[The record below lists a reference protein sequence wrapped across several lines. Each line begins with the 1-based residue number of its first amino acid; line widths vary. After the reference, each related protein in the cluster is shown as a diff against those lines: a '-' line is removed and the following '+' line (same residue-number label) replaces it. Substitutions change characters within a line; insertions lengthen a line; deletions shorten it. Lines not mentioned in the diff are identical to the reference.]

1 MKTTVS
7 VGNEE
12 FRPGLNFFRGN
23 IGVIAVGSAIRG
35 FGGGIISTYVSLY
48 FIGLGGSPLT
58 LGLTASIASVI
69 QCVILLLGGFIADYY
84 GRRKIMV
91 LTAFYGMFFPLLYA
105 VVQDWRI
112 FAVLSI
118 IGALGVMSNPASHA
132 VVADSISPQ
141 KRTTGIASL
150 QVVSS
155 LPVIIAPLIGGW
167 LIQNHGLLDGFRLA
181 CVCTAATAF
190 TSALF
195 IFLFLKETHRH
206 KLAAKLNSSNFN
218 TLIGFMK
225 PPRPLPTG
233 LKPLMISYA
242 LVMFANGAV
251 AQYYIL
257 YANNVIGL
265 TNLEW
270 GAIVSLQLLLVIIL
284 KIPGGWLSDK
294 FGKRKIMILST
305 ATCAP
310 CAVLFTLAHSFVQAL
325 IVALLLIVTGIYY
338 APAHEAL
345 QADLTPRTMRGRIT
359 ALWGICSA
367 ISTALG
373 ILAGGF
379 LFQMVSP
386 AVPFYLF
393 TATELVAVFFII
405 NMVREP
411 MDKEA

>member
-1 MKTTVS
+1 MKATVS

-12 FRPGLNFFRGN
+12 IRPGLNFFRGN
-23 IGVIAVGSAIRG
+23 IGVIAVGGAISG

-48 FIGLGGSPLT
+48 FIELGGSPLT
-58 LGLTASIASVI
+58 LGLMASIASVI
-69 QCVILLLGGFIADYY
+69 QCVMLLLGGFIADYY
-84 GRRKIMV
+84 GRRRIMV
-91 LTAFYGMFFPLLYA
+91 LTAFYGIFFPLLYA
-105 VVQDWRI
+105 VIQDWRI

-118 IGALGVMSNPASHA
+118 ISALGVISNPASHA
-132 VVADSISPQ
+132 IVADSIPPQ

-167 LIQNHGLLDGFRLA
+167 LIQNHGLLEGFRLTCMYA
-181 CVCTAATAF
+181 AATAF
-190 TSALF
+190 TSAFF

-206 KLAAKLNSSNFN
+206 KLAPKLNSPNFN
-218 TLIGFMK
+218 TLRGFMR

-251 AQYYIL
+251 GQYYIL

-284 KIPGGWLSDK
+284 KIPGAWLSDK
-294 FGKRKIMILST
+294 FGKRKIMILSVV
-305 ATCAP
+305 TCAP

-325 IVALLLIVTGIYY
+325 IAALLLIVTGIYY

-393 TATELVAVFFII
+393 TAAELVAVFFII

-411 MDKEA
+411 TDKEA

>member
-7 VGNEE
+7 VGNDEI
-12 FRPGLNFFRGN
+12 RGSLNFFRGN

-58 LGLTASIASVI
+58 LGLMASIASVI
-69 QCVILLLGGFIADYY
+69 QCVMFLLGGFIADYY

-91 LTAFYGMFFPLLYA
+91 LAAFYGIIFPLLYA

-118 IGALGVMSNPASHA
+118 IGTLGVMSNPASHA
-132 VVADSISPQ
+132 IVADSIPPQ

-190 TSALF
+190 TSAFF

-218 TLIGFMK
+218 TLIGFMR

-251 AQYYIL
+251 GQYYIL

-284 KIPGGWLSDK
+284 KIPGAWLGDK
-294 FGKRKIMILST
+294 FGKRKIMILSA

>member
-1 MKTTVS
+1 MKATVS

-58 LGLTASIASVI
+58 LGLTASIASMI
-69 QCVILLLGGFIADYY
+69 QCVMLLLGGFIADYY
-84 GRRKIMV
+84 GRRKIIV
-91 LTAFYGMFFPLLYA
+91 LTAFYGIFFPLLYA

-112 FAVLSI
+112 FAALSI

-167 LIQNHGLLDGFRLA
+167 LIQNHGLLDGFKLA
-181 CVCTAATAF
+181 CLCTTATAF

-206 KLAAKLNSSNFN
+206 RLAAKLNSSNFN
-218 TLIGFMK
+218 TLIGFVR

-284 KIPGGWLSDK
+284 KIPGAWLSDK
-294 FGKRKIMILST
+294 FGKRKIMILSA

-393 TATELVAVFFII
+393 TAAELVAVFFII

-411 MDKEA
+411 IDKEA

>member
-12 FRPGLNFFRGN
+12 FRSGLNFFRGN

-91 LTAFYGMFFPLLYA
+91 LTAFYGIFFPLLYA

-218 TLIGFMK
+218 TLIGFMR

-251 AQYYIL
+251 GQYYIL

-294 FGKRKIMILST
+294 FGKRKIMILSA

-310 CAVLFTLAHSFVQAL
+310 CAVLFTLAHSFVQVL

-393 TATELVAVFFII
+393 TAAELVAVFFII

>member
-12 FRPGLNFFRGN
+12 FRLGLNFFRGN

-91 LTAFYGMFFPLLYA
+91 LTAFYGIFFPLLYA

-218 TLIGFMK
+218 TLIGFMR

-251 AQYYIL
+251 GQYYIL

-294 FGKRKIMILST
+294 FGKRKIMILSA

-310 CAVLFTLAHSFVQAL
+310 CAVLFTLAHSFVQVL

-393 TATELVAVFFII
+393 TAAELVAVFFII

>member
-1 MKTTVS
+1 M
-7 VGNEE
+7 
-12 FRPGLNFFRGN
+12 R
-23 IGVIAVGSAIRG
+23 
-35 FGGGIISTYVSLY
+35 
-48 FIGLGGSPLT
+48 
-58 LGLTASIASVI
+58 
-69 QCVILLLGGFIADYY
+69 
-84 GRRKIMV
+84 
-91 LTAFYGMFFPLLYA
+91 
-105 VVQDWRI
+105 
-112 FAVLSI
+112 
-118 IGALGVMSNPASHA
+118 
-132 VVADSISPQ
+132 
-141 KRTTGIASL
+141 
-150 QVVSS
+150 
-155 LPVIIAPLIGGW
+155 
-167 LIQNHGLLDGFRLA
+167 
-181 CVCTAATAF
+181 
-190 TSALF
+190 
-195 IFLFLKETHRH
+195 
-206 KLAAKLNSSNFN
+206 
-218 TLIGFMK
+218 

-251 AQYYIL
+251 GQYYIL

-284 KIPGGWLSDK
+284 KIPGAWLSDK
-294 FGKRKIMILST
+294 FGKRKIMILSA

-325 IVALLLIVTGIYY
+325 IAALLLIVTGIYY

-393 TATELVAVFFII
+393 TAAELVAVFFII
-405 NMVREP
+405 NMVQEP
-411 MDKEA
+411 MKKEA

>member
-1 MKTTVS
+1 MKATVS

-58 LGLTASIASVI
+58 LGLMASIASVI
-69 QCVILLLGGFIADYY
+69 QCVMLLLGGFIADYY

-359 ALWGICSA
+359 AFWGICSA

-393 TATELVAVFFII
+393 TAAELVAVFCII

>member
-1 MKTTVS
+1 MKATAS

-12 FRPGLNFFRGN
+12 FRRSLNFFRGN
-23 IGVIAVGSAIRG
+23 IGVIAVGSAISG

-69 QCVILLLGGFIADYY
+69 QCVMLLLGGFIADYY

-91 LTAFYGMFFPLLYA
+91 LAAFYGIFFPLLYA

-118 IGALGVMSNPASHA
+118 IGALGVTSNPASHA
-132 VVADSISPQ
+132 IVADSIPPQ

-190 TSALF
+190 ASALF

-206 KLAAKLNSSNFN
+206 KLAAKLDSSNFN
-218 TLIGFMK
+218 TLIGFMR

-251 AQYYIL
+251 GQYYIL

-294 FGKRKIMILST
+294 FGKRKIMILSA

-325 IVALLLIVTGIYY
+325 IAALLLIVTGIYY

-393 TATELVAVFFII
+393 TAAELVAVFFII

>member
-1 MKTTVS
+1 MKATVS

-58 LGLTASIASVI
+58 LGLTASIASMI
-69 QCVILLLGGFIADYY
+69 QCVMLLLGGFIADYY
-84 GRRKIMV
+84 GRRKIIV
-91 LTAFYGMFFPLLYA
+91 LTAFYGIFFPLLYA

-112 FAVLSI
+112 FAALSI

-167 LIQNHGLLDGFRLA
+167 LIQNHGLLDGFKLA
-181 CVCTAATAF
+181 CLCTTATAF

-206 KLAAKLNSSNFN
+206 RVAAKLNSSNFN
-218 TLIGFMK
+218 TLIGFVR

-284 KIPGGWLSDK
+284 KIPGAWLSDK
-294 FGKRKIMILST
+294 FGKRKIMILSA

-359 ALWGICSA
+359 ALWGICST

-393 TATELVAVFFII
+393 TAAELVAVFFII

-411 MDKEA
+411 IDKEA

>member
-1 MKTTVS
+1 MKTTVP

-12 FRPGLNFFRGN
+12 IRPGLNFFRGN

-69 QCVILLLGGFIADYY
+69 QCVMLLLGGFIADYY
-84 GRRKIMV
+84 GRRKIIV
-91 LTAFYGMFFPLLYA
+91 LAAFYGIFFPLLYA

-132 VVADSISPQ
+132 IVADSISPQ

-167 LIQNHGLLDGFRLA
+167 LIQNHGLLDGFKLA

-218 TLIGFMK
+218 TLTGFMR

-251 AQYYIL
+251 GQYYIL

-284 KIPGGWLSDK
+284 KIPGAWLSDK
-294 FGKRKIMILST
+294 FGKRKIMILSA

-325 IVALLLIVTGIYY
+325 IAALLLIVTGIYY

-379 LFQMVSP
+379 LFQMVNP

-393 TATELVAVFFII
+393 TAAELVAVFFII
-405 NMVREP
+405 NMVQEP
-411 MDKEA
+411 MKKEA

>member
-1 MKTTVS
+1 MKTTVP

-12 FRPGLNFFRGN
+12 IRPGLNFFRGN

-69 QCVILLLGGFIADYY
+69 QCVMLLLGGFIADYY
-84 GRRKIMV
+84 GRRKIIV
-91 LTAFYGMFFPLLYA
+91 LAAFYGIFFPLLYA

-132 VVADSISPQ
+132 IVADSISPQ

-167 LIQNHGLLDGFRLA
+167 LIQNHGLLDGFKLA

-190 TSALF
+190 ASALF

-218 TLIGFMK
+218 TLTGFMR

-251 AQYYIL
+251 GQYYIL

-284 KIPGGWLSDK
+284 KIPGGWLGDK
-294 FGKRKIMILST
+294 FGKRKIMILS
-305 ATCAP
+305 AASCAP

-325 IVALLLIVTGIYY
+325 IAALLLIVTGIYY

-393 TATELVAVFFII
+393 TAAELAAVFFII

>member
-12 FRPGLNFFRGN
+12 FRPSLNFFRGN

-48 FIGLGGSPLT
+48 FIELGGSPLT
-58 LGLTASIASVI
+58 LGLMASIASVI
-69 QCVILLLGGFIADYY
+69 QCVMLLLGGFIADYY

-91 LTAFYGMFFPLLYA
+91 LAAFYGIFFPLLYA

-132 VVADSISPQ
+132 IVADSIPPQ

-218 TLIGFMK
+218 TLIGFMR
-225 PPRPLPTG
+225 PPCPLPIG

-251 AQYYIL
+251 GQYYIL

-294 FGKRKIMILST
+294 FGKRKIMILSA

-310 CAVLFTLAHSFVQAL
+310 CAVLFTLAHSFVQVL

-386 AVPFYLF
+386 TVPFYLF

>member
-393 TATELVAVFFII
+393 TAAELVAVFFII

>member
-58 LGLTASIASVI
+58 LGLTASIASMI

-91 LTAFYGMFFPLLYA
+91 LTAFYGIFFPLLFA

-112 FAVLSI
+112 FAVLSV

-150 QVVSS
+150 QVISS

-190 TSALF
+190 ASALF

-206 KLAAKLNSSNFN
+206 KLAANLDSSSYN
-218 TLIGFMK
+218 TLIGFMR

-233 LKPLMISYA
+233 LTPLMISYA

-251 AQYYIL
+251 GHYYIL

-284 KIPGGWLSDK
+284 KIPGAWLSDK
-294 FGKRKIMILST
+294 FGKRKIMILSA

-325 IVALLLIVTGIYY
+325 IAALLLIVTGIYY

-345 QADLTPRTMRGRIT
+345 QADLTPRSMRGRIT
-359 ALWGICSA
+359 ALWGICNA

-393 TATELVAVFFII
+393 TAAELVAVFFII